1 MKVRIIFINL
11 ICIALLSSCS
21 LFQKES
27 FEGKWELKLSGDLQE
42 VFEFDISE
50 NNDFS
55 FSKDVYFKGNS
66 YGVTIKGNV
75 TKEGVLQSDL
85 IAMGQKMGI
94 VEGTLTYQNGS
105 GKWDASYVRGNW
117 TAVKK

>member
-21 LFQKES
+21 LFHKES
-27 FEGKWELKLSGDLQE
+27 FE
-42 VFEFDISE
+42 
-50 NNDFS
+50 
-55 FSKDVYFKGNS
+55 
-66 YGVTIKGNV
+66 
-75 TKEGVLQSDL
+75 
-85 IAMGQKMGI
+85 
-94 VEGTLTYQNGS
+94 

>member
-1 MKVRIIFINL
+1 MKVRIIFIIL
-11 ICIALLSSCS
+11 MYFALLSSCS
-21 LFQKES
+21 LFQKDS

-42 VFEFDISE
+42 RFEFDITE
-50 NNDFS
+50 NNDFT
-55 FSKDVYFKGNS
+55 FSKDVFFQGNS

-75 TKEGVLQSDL
+75 SKEGVLLADL

-105 GKWDASYVRGNW
+105 GKWDASYARGNW